1 MDRLDAMKV
10 FVAAVDEGSL
20 AAAGRK
26 LGRSPAAVSRAM
38 AFLEDRAG
46 SKLLYRT
53 TRSIKLSEEGERY
66 AALCR
71 RVLAELEEA
80 DSTITGER
88 SVPRGTVSL
97 TATEFTGEMEFLP
110 IVEAFLD
117 AHPAVSV
124 RLLFVDRLVNLVDEG
139 IDAAL
144 RIGNLP
150 DSSMV
155 ATRVGEARGVVV
167 VATPGYL
174 RNHPR
179 IVEPSDLAKHQ
190 IVTMAHN
197 PSSWT
202 FPPPSGSSAPRTV
215 QFAPRLVVNTVHAAF
230 VSALHGRGVARVP
243 SYLVA
248 EHVRQGELEIVLADD
263 EPPPLPAHL
272 LSPPGRL
279 SVPRVRA
286 FMDFAVPRLRRSFAL
301 LAQEMTGRS
310 SSIRS

>member
-66 AALCR
+66 AASCR

-80 DSTITGER
+80 DSTITGEGL
-88 SVPRGTVSL
+88 VPRGTVSL
-97 TATEFTGEMEFLP
+97 TAPVFTGEIEFLP

-124 RLLFVDRLVNLVDEG
+124 RLMFVDRQVNLVDEG

-155 ATRVGEARGVVV
+155 ATRVGEARIVV

-174 RNHPR
+174 RTHPR

-190 IVTMAHN
+190 IVTMAHI
-197 PSSWT
+197 PGSWT
-202 FPPPSGSSAPRTV
+202 FPPSSGSSAPRTV
-215 QFAPRLVVNTVHAAF
+215 QFAPRVVVNSTHAAL

-243 SYLVA
+243 FYVVA
-248 EHVRQGELEIVLADD
+248 EHVRRGELEIVLSDD
-263 EPPPLPAHL
+263 EPPPWPVHL
-272 LSPPGRL
+272 LSPQGRL

-286 FMDFAVPRLRRSFAL
+286 FMDFAAPRLRSRFAL
-301 LAQEMTGRS
+301 LAQDPA
-310 SSIRS
+310 